1 VVEMAN
7 MKYNRK
13 RFSRD
18 CNADILGMPLYL
30 FIIIIVTVV
39 GLGILMAWLAL
50 IDDPPSNIEIKTTD
64 PEFIFIYDDGAHDD
78 GDAGDGKYANDNF
91 DVTVVVRDNND
102 KKLSGVVVTLR
113 GMSIEDSNGDNPLV
127 KSNTDG
133 EAVFTGLRIL
143 GAYNEGKVTVTA
155 EKGDM
160 SDTSVILVKT
170 K

>member
-1 VVEMAN
+1 M
-7 MKYNRK
+7 
-13 RFSRD
+13 
-18 CNADILGMPLYL
+18 
-30 FIIIIVTVV
+30 
-39 GLGILMAWLAL
+39 
-50 IDDPPSNIEIKTTD
+50 
-64 PEFIFIYDDGAHDD
+64 
-78 GDAGDGKYANDNF
+78 
-91 DVTVVVRDNND
+91 
-102 KKLSGVVVTLR
+102 SGVVVTLR